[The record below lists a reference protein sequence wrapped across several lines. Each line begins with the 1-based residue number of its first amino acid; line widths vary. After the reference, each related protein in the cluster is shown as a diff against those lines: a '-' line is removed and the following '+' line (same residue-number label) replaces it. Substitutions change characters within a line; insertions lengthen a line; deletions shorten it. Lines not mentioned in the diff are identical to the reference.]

1 MKRPGVGVASAWQ
14 GSNYHYGAVDN
25 STISLELTSEPRL
38 RVGVA
43 AADLGQG
50 SNETICQ
57 IISDAF
63 CGFPIYQIDFIDPDT
78 AVTPDGGATGASR
91 FTEVTGSAALKAA
104 QKLISALQ
112 LVASE
117 MLDTPPQDIR
127 IEGIRAYGGDGS
139 FLRLTEVV
147 EAAKAMEISLKVITS
162 HQPPPT
168 EALDDKGQGY
178 GVNQFAYATYIV
190 EVEVDTDTGEV
201 QVLKASTFI
210 DAGKIIRPT
219 GAEMQVDGGLAMG
232 LGNTLIEEV
241 IQIEGRV
248 ETDGFS
254 TYLIPSVF
262 DVPSEITYHFVDE
275 PVSSN
280 ELGAKGMAEI
290 TVVPIIPAIINAI
303 YNAIGV
309 RLTQL
314 PATPERILLA
324 LKDLENPSAQKRND
338 A

>member
-91 FTEVTGSAALKAA
+91 FTEVAGSAALKAA

-147 EAAKAMEISLKVITS
+147 EAAKNNTVIGQADFGTGRSPISN
-162 HQPPPT
+162 
-168 EALDDKGQGY
+168 ALAVVDLVAVGQVHNRLIV
-178 GVNQFAYATYIV
+178 GVSLF
-190 EVEVDTDTGEV
+190 
-201 QVLKASTFI
+201 
-210 DAGKIIRPT
+210 
-219 GAEMQVDGGLAMG
+219 
-232 LGNTLIEEV
+232 
-241 IQIEGRV
+241 
-248 ETDGFS
+248 
-254 TYLIPSVF
+254 
-262 DVPSEITYHFVDE
+262 
-275 PVSSN
+275 
-280 ELGAKGMAEI
+280 
-290 TVVPIIPAIINAI
+290 
-303 YNAIGV
+303 
-309 RLTQL
+309 
-314 PATPERILLA
+314 
-324 LKDLENPSAQKRND
+324 
-338 A
+338 